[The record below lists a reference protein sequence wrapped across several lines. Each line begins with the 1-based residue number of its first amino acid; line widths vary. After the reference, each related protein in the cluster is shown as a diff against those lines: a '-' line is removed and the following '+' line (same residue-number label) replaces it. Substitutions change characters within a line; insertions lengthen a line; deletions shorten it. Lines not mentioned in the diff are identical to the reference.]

1 MIDYKENIELCKMS
15 QQFVAGEMAAVDFV
29 DKYMDTHDHNPYG
42 DAKADIAASD
52 YVKDSALLSSIYL
65 HCDTHESMH
74 GDDGYTDAEL
84 KEAVAIFLI
93 ADSVESGYKQLEE
106 KGLLK

>member
-15 QQFVAGEMAAVDFV
+15 QQFVAGEMTAVDFV
-29 DKYMDTHDHNPYG
+29 DKYMDMHDHNPYG
-42 DAKADIAASD
+42 DEKAEIEADN
-52 YVKDSALLSSIYL
+52 YVKDNALLSSIYL

-74 GDDGYTDAEL
+74 GDEGYTDEEL
-84 KEAVAIFLI
+84 KETVAIFLV

-106 KGLLK
+106 KGILK